1 MPEVVCSCGIMLRHI
16 FAKILM
22 VLMLLVSSVYAQTNG
37 TFDSKEVKPSIGLG
51 VGFLNYYG
59 EVNSLGNHSSLIN
72 QFGYEVHVAR
82 KINQFSDLGFSF
94 LTGTMIGNERSLERN
109 LNFRTDIYSVAVYG
123 TFNLD
128 YWLYWSDILNPYITI
143 GFESFEYNNKADL
156 VDANGA
162 LYHYW
167 DDGTI
172 RSIDQTSPLAREASL
187 MQRDYVYETDL
198 RSANLDGFGKYPQL
212 AIAVPIGLGVNLNVN
227 DRLSFK
233 VSSTFHYT
241 FTDLIDNVSRNGE
254 GNRQGNGLN
263 DFFTFNSVSLHY
275 DLLSSPPN
283 NNPENFSFPDYFVLD
298 VNDED
303 GDGVVDGLDICPFTP
318 KGVEVDSDGC
328 PLDDDN
334 DGVPNYLDIELETN
348 ETAFVDADGM
358 TLTDADFYQQ
368 YLRYID
374 SADVPIEVLYKIA
387 GEPVMAGQFRIL
399 LGEFKESI
407 PEYLAEKFVK
417 EGDVIAIMNKSNQTA
432 YLTKKYASY
441 QEALKRKQE
450 LLAKGMPQATIVVW
464 DGKNYFS
471 KEEWAYKSEKE
482 LKDRYEDYYEN
493 KESLEGNYAVKL
505 GDTDADALTADKAK
519 FFEYKDVAVLK
530 GDSGKADYVI
540 GPFIDKVGAAQ
551 LLEEVDRKKY
561 PNAEVVRVKRGKAS
575 SVGVQIK
582 DVEQS
587 PVAGP
592 ENWNKKREDKSPKKK
607 FGLDKLNGSIVLD
620 FGKKGDPKTEAA
632 VNKARTTTEIAEV
645 KDNNGDT
652 HYITKKPQSDSYVR
666 EQVAK
671 FQEQGVTPEIK
682 QVKDGDLI
690 PVDPKSLAQ
699 AEELAVAKNPT
710 KKKKDGLLSKLE
722 GGFAIDFGKADD
734 KKVQE
739 AIKEIEKIVEVE
751 KASPNNGEDRLVTSE
766 IQTPEEAEKIIK
778 TLKKAGVEADL
789 VEVKNGELIPA
800 NNKLPSSNSK
810 DNLLDKLNG
819 GFAIDFGSPKD
830 PATKKAIDKIKAS
843 TQVEEVKTQSGETK
857 LISKEPI
864 SQEKAE
870 QIISSLA
877 KDEIK
882 SELVKVK
889 DGELVPVDPASLGGE
904 SGKKDGLL
912 TKLNDA
918 FVIDF
923 GKADD
928 GKAKAAL
935 NEIKKSITTKEVV
948 TVNGEKKLI
957 SDQPQSKA
965 EAKAIVKQLE
975 EKGIEAK
982 IAKVKDGELV
992 SIDPKSLYSEED
1004 KADVAK
1010 AEGRKGIDFGV
1021 AQTAASQDAYEE
1033 LKKTPGIVEVKD
1045 EEGNKQLLATSEK
1058 AEKAIEQKAE
1068 ELSDKG
1074 ININTTKVEDGDV
1087 VRTKF
1092 EKAPKGKSEDL
1103 KDVEGA
1109 FGINFGKI
1117 NSPGKKKALEKLKAS
1132 GNYEEIKDEDGNTI
1146 LVAKSKDAEKVG
1158 KEVLAQLEISGEDV
1172 TESKV
1177 EGGKVVNKEED
1188 LVTGNT
1194 PDVETEIEIDSD
1206 FDTPALSSSE
1216 LDKLE
1221 NSYVVKLGTVD
1232 ASTPMIDRGKLL
1244 NAPNTLKVKNNDGS
1258 IDVISTTPNKTEE
1271 GAYAEKAGFNARGF
1285 TEAKVAYFKDGK
1297 PEVIRKEE
1305 LEGKYTVSMGSFK
1318 SNVSSEEVNKILSIP
1333 EIESIETHNPE
1344 MTTYVLGTYDTPE
1357 EAKKNMEDLIKKGL
1371 NPSLVKVEKG
1381 KISAVDLGSVFDQ
1394 ATIDRLKLLSDQ
1406 AELVKTDE
1414 IVFRVQLGAFRGKID
1429 RNVFRGVNTLSFPTA
1444 GGVTKYVTGSFNTY
1458 QQAYVHKLDM
1468 RKMGFSGAFVV
1479 AYKDGKR
1486 IKVTDLVNQ
1495 EKFQQVKQTV
1505 SPIEKEL
1512 KKVEEVKT
1520 TKTSAEA
1527 NKPKVSYK
1535 VQVGAYKDDEE
1546 PTELSNF
1553 PDVEMEVYGQYKRYL
1568 SGEFSSYSDA
1578 NQHKKSVKEKGFE
1591 GAFIVAY
1598 NNGRRVAAPGEQTNV
1613 ITKNDLSSSKETPS
1627 IDPNGY
1633 KLSKVLI
1640 MAQVGLYRGDI
1651 PSDLK
1656 EQFSKLPNITKQVTA
1671 HGVIRYMTGNFKNL
1685 SEATAFKE
1693 ELTKNGFPDAFLV
1706 AYYDSERV
1714 KIQEIVEILK
1724 TAK

>member
-1 MPEVVCSCGIMLRHI
+1 MLKRI
-16 FAKILM
+16 FTKILI
-22 VLMLLVSSVYAQTNG
+22 VLVFVVSGVSAQTNNS
-37 TFDSKEVKPSIGLG
+37 FDSKEVKPSIGLG
-51 VGFLNYYG
+51 LGFLNYYG

-82 KINQFSDLGFSF
+82 KINNYSDLGFSF
-94 LTGTMIGNERSLERN
+94 LTGTMIGNERSPERN

-128 YWLYWSDILNPYITI
+128 YWLYWSDILNPYITV

-172 RSIDQTSPLAREASL
+172 RNIDQSSPLANNATL
-187 MQRDYVYETDL
+187 MQRDYNYETDL
-198 RSANLDGFGKYPQL
+198 RAANLDGFGKYPQL
-212 AIAVPIGLGVNLNVN
+212 AIAVPIGLGVTLNVS

-233 VSSTFHYT
+233 VSSTFHMT

-254 GNRQGNGLN
+254 GVRKGNGLN

-283 NNPENFSFPDYFVLD
+283 NNPEDFSFPDYFVLD
-298 VNDED
+298 VNDQD

-318 KGVEVDSDGC
+318 KGVAVDEDGC

-334 DGVPNYLDIELETN
+334 DGVPNYLDIEEETT

-374 SADVPIEVLYKIA
+374 SASVPVEVLYKIA
-387 GEPVMAGQFRIL
+387 GEPIMAGQYRIL
-399 LGEFKESI
+399 LGEFKGAI
-407 PEYLAEKFVK
+407 PEDLAQMFVE
-417 EGDVIAIMNKSNQTA
+417 EGDVIAIINKNNQTA

-441 QEALKRKQE
+441 EEALRRKQD
-450 LLAKGMPQATIVVW
+450 LLGKGMPQATIVVW

-482 LKDRYEDYYEN
+482 LKSRYEDYYEN
-493 KESLEGNYAVKL
+493 IESLEGNYAVRL
-505 GDTDADALTADKAK
+505 GNTDADALTPDKAK

-540 GPFIDKVGAAQ
+540 GPFINRVGASQ
-551 LLEEVDRKKY
+551 LLEEVDRQKY
-561 PNAEVVRVKRGKAS
+561 PNAEVVKVTNGKAS

-587 PVAGP
+587 PNPGP

-607 FGLDKLNGSIVLD
+607 FSLDKLNGSIVLD
-620 FGKKGDPKTEAA
+620 FGKKGDPKTDAA
-632 VNKARTTTEIAEV
+632 VQKARTTTEIAEV

-666 EQVAK
+666 EQVVK

-690 PVDPKSLAQ
+690 PVDPASLVK
-699 AEELAVAKNPT
+699 AEELAAVKNPA

-734 KKVQE
+734 KKVQN
-739 AIKEIEKIVEVE
+739 AIKEIEKVVEVD
-751 KASPNNGEDRLVTSE
+751 KASPVNGEERVVTAE

-800 NNKLPSSNSK
+800 NNKLPSSKGK
-810 DNLLDKLNG
+810 DGLLDKLNG

-830 PATKKAIDKIKAS
+830 PATKKAINKIKAS
-843 TQVEEVKTQSGETK
+843 TAVEEVETQSGETK
-857 LISKEPI
+857 LISREPI
-864 SQEKAE
+864 SKEKAE
-870 QIISSLA
+870 EIIAELD
-877 KDEIK
+877 KQEIK

-889 DGELVPVDPASLGGE
+889 DGDLVPVDPSSLVKNPT
-904 SGKKDGLL
+904 KKDGLL

-928 GKAKAAL
+928 SKTKILA
-935 NEIKKSITTKEVV
+935 NEVVKSSSTKEIV
-948 TVNGEKKLI
+948 TASGEKKLI
-957 SDQPQSKA
+957 SDQPKSKA
-965 EAKAIVKQLE
+965 EAKAIIQQLE
-975 EKGIEAK
+975 EKGVKAQ
-982 IAKVKDGELV
+982 IAKVKDGELIA
-992 SIDPKSLYSEED
+992 IDPKSLYSAED
-1004 KADVAK
+1004 KIDVAK

-1021 AQTAASQDAYEE
+1021 TQTSAAQDVYEE
-1033 LKKTPGIVEVKD
+1033 LKKVAGIVDVRD
-1045 EEGNKQLLATSEK
+1045 EEGNKQLLATTDK
-1058 AEKAIEQKAE
+1058 AEKVIEQKAE
-1068 ELSDKG
+1068 ELKDKG
-1074 ININTTKVEDGDV
+1074 INVNTIKVKGDDV

-1092 EKAPKGKSEDL
+1092 EKTPEAKGENL

-1109 FGINFGKI
+1109 FAINFGKEH
-1117 NSPGKKKALEKLKAS
+1117 SSAKKRAIEKLKAT
-1132 GNYEEIKDEDGNTI
+1132 GDYNEVKDEEGNTI
-1146 LVAKSKDAEKVG
+1146 LVAKSKESEKLG
-1158 KEVLAQLEISGEDV
+1158 KNILAQLEVSGEAV
-1172 TESKV
+1172 NESKI
-1177 EGGKVVNKEED
+1177 EGGKVVNKEDDVISGTSTDINKDIAVNKDIE
-1188 LVTGNT
+1188 T
-1194 PDVETEIEIDSD
+1194 PV
-1206 FDTPALSSSE
+1206 SSTSE

-1221 NSYVVKLGTVD
+1221 NTYVVKLGTVD

-1244 NAPNTLKVKNNDGS
+1244 NAPNTFKVKNDDGS

-1271 GAYAEKAGFNARGF
+1271 KAYAEKAGLNAKGF
-1285 TEAKVAYFKDGK
+1285 SEAKVTYFKDGK

-1318 SNVSSEEVNKILSIP
+1318 SNVSSEEVNKILSVP

-1414 IVFRVQLGAFRGKID
+1414 IVFRGQLGACRGKID

-1512 KKVEEVKT
+1512 KKVDDT
-1520 TKTSAEA
+1520 SITKTSSST
-1527 NKPKVSYK
+1527 KKTKVSYK
-1535 VQVGAYKDDEE
+1535 VQIGAYKDGEE

-1568 SGEFSSYSDA
+1568 SGDFSSYNDA
-1578 NQHKKSVKEKGFE
+1578 NQHKKSVKEKGF
-1591 GAFIVAY
+1591 GDAFVVAY
-1598 NNGRRVAAPGEQTNV
+1598 NNGKRVAAPGEQTNV
-1613 ITKNDLSSSKETPS
+1613 ITKNDLSSSKESTS
-1627 IDPNGY
+1627 LDPDGY